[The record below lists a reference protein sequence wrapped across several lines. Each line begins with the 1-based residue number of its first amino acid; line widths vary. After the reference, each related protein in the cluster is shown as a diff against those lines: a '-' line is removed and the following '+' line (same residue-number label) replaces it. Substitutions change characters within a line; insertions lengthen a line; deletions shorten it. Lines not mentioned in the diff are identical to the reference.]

1 MVEMLNIDGFELDV
15 LSERHI
21 SDVAELEKLCFSSP
35 MSEANIKSIL
45 VDGIG
50 KGVVCVDTQSGA
62 VAAYGGVI
70 VVADEAQILN
80 IATHPDHRGKGL
92 ARHVLNNIIDYS
104 KVNGASFI
112 TLEVRESNTVAI
124 GLYIS
129 SGFCE
134 VGRLKNY
141 YKHPSEDALIL
152 KREIFS

>member
-1 MVEMLNIDGFELDV
+1 MAALIFCHILCNVGLV
-15 LSERHI
+15 LYNSTTRHI
-21 SDVAELEKLCFSSP
+21 SA
-35 MSEANIKSIL
+35 MA
-45 VDGIG
+45 
-50 KGVVCVDTQSGA
+50 
-62 VAAYGGVI
+62 
-70 VVADEAQILN
+70 ILN